1 MKLLL
6 PPSASLVRWACVL
19 LLLFASCKKSADHS
33 PARSIPV
40 AEDKAKK
47 YIGSY
52 HVTEYSSIYYPPG
65 DTTRTEFA
73 GQIIRDHS
81 TLGSIVPNDLLFTD
95 TINVI
100 SFIQSGRDPAP
111 EWVIPGRDINYG
123 SDTITFK
130 VYRDS
135 TSSVGKDTIMSAYGD
150 LALVRVLGKDSL
162 SLSYYFGIG
171 YVTYYINQIWI
182 KN

>member
-6 PPSASLVRWACVL
+6 PSPAIPVRWVFIL
-19 LLLFASCKKSADHS
+19 LLLFASCKKSAVHS
-33 PARSIPV
+33 IAPPTPS
-40 AEDKAKK
+40 AEDKTKK
-47 YIGSY
+47 YVGTY
-52 HVTEYSSIYYPPG
+52 HVIEDASVYYPPG
-65 DTTRTEFA
+65 GDTVIEFA

-81 TLGSIVPNDLLFTD
+81 SLGTILPNGLVFTD

-100 SFIQSGRDPAP
+100 SFVQSGRNPAP

-130 VYRDS
+130 IYKDS
-135 TSSVGKDTIMSAYGD
+135 TGTGKDTIMSAYGD
-150 LALVRVLGKDSL
+150 LARVRILGKDSL
-162 SLSYYFGIG
+162 SLSYYFGLG
-171 YVTYYINQIWI
+171 YVTYAINQTWV